1 MISKDMRRQYLILS
15 VLCFSVS
22 LIWFL
27 LSLSWRPWLPYRFAV
42 GDTFNRFYEGLK
54 AEKILGNNCPECG
67 KILVPA
73 RTFCPTCFLDM
84 GQWVEVS
91 QEGDVVSWTV
101 CNDDF
106 FGMSSNPPF
115 IGALIRLDRTSCN
128 FLHLIGE
135 VELSDIDRVGE
146 QVQNGMK
153 VKAVWRKAKTGCIM
167 DIQYFKPI

>member
-1 MISKDMRRQYLILS
+1 MMAKHFHTLRHD
-15 VLCFSVS
+15 V
-22 LIWFL
+22 
-27 LSLSWRPWLPYRFAV
+27 WLPYRFAV

-73 RTFCPTCFLDM
+73 RTFCPTCFVDM

-106 FGMSSNPPF
+106 FDMPSNPPF
-115 IGALIRLDRTSCN
+115 IGALIRLDGTSCN
-128 FLHLIGE
+128 FLHLIGGFALNDPDT
-135 VELSDIDRVGE
+135 VKSKVKRGSR
-146 QVQNGMK
+146 
-153 VKAVWRKAKTGCIM
+153 VKAVWNVEKKGHLL
-167 DIQYFKPI
+167 DIKYFKPL